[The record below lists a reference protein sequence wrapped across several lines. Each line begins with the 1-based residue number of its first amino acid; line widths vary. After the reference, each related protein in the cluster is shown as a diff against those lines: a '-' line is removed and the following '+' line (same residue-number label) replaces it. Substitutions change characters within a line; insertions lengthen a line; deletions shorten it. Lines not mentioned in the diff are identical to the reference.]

1 MLCRRQPSN
10 KLQQHGNVEEQL
22 KSVTKNPIALQ
33 QVYQGLCCS
42 ADSGEYRQVQ
52 QQLPVISSIE
62 YLQALRA
69 GAQIQAMS
77 VQAKTQER
85 RDKAMEELGAWLRQN
100 QPNRGLRACL
110 PEDIIV
116 YLVSWWSQEHG
127 GCIAP
132 DGSRYAAPGGVE
144 SLCSHLAV
152 EFDKLGRC
160 GEYCPASMGGN
171 PVRSVQLQRFRQGY
185 AKFAVEQGY
194 QQTSARPWQECEVV
208 GVLQHISR
216 QLLQARGIQAVLL
229 ARDAFLFSVLWQSKS
244 RGVNAGAWRV
254 ENVKL
259 TSGAPG
265 ILQVYPVL
273 LLPSGS
279 KIALQPDSIKN
290 GDRKPL
296 EVAIRHDILCSM
308 TWLSILL
315 KKSATYGQPVVNFLT
330 RPQSRDKKGFIERAM
345 TSSEIANRTKE
356 RLQAAQLYCGH
367 TVHGSRRGSMQHDRY
382 LLNKSV
388 EEIGAAA
395 GIKTAAIVHRYLDK
409 FRHCN

>member
-1 MLCRRQPSN
+1 MD
-10 KLQQHGNVEEQL
+10 EQL
-22 KSVTKNPIALQ
+22 KSITENPTALQ

-42 ADSGEYRQVQ
+42 AGSADGSQIH
-52 QQLPVISSIE
+52 QQLPVISSLE
-62 YLQALRA
+62 YLQALKA
-69 GAQIQAMS
+69 GAKIQAMS

-85 RDKAMEELGAWLRQN
+85 RDKAMEELGAWLSRN

-152 EFDKLGRC
+152 EFDKLGRN
-160 GEYCPASMGGN
+160 GDYCSASMSGN

-185 AKFAVEQGY
+185 AKFAAEQGY
-194 QQTSARPWQECEVV
+194 QQVSARPWQEHEVV
-208 GVLQHISR
+208 GVLHHISR
-216 QLLQARGIQAVLL
+216 QLQQARGIQAVLL

-259 TSGAPG
+259 MSGAPG
-265 ILQVYPVL
+265 ILQVFPVL
-273 LLPSGS
+273 LLPAGA
-279 KIALQPDSIKN
+279 KVALQPDSIKD
-290 GDRKPL
+290 GDRRPL
-296 EVAIRHDILCSM
+296 EVVIRHDLLCSM
-308 TWLSILL
+308 TWLNILL
-315 KKSATYGQPVVNFLT
+315 RKSADYGQLIVNFLT
-330 RPQSRDKKGFIERAM
+330 RPQSRDKKGFIERGM

-356 RLQAAQLYCGH
+356 HLQAAQLYSGH

-382 LLNKSV
+382 MLNKSV
-388 EEIGAAA
+388 EEIGATA
-395 GIKTAAIVHRYLDK
+395 GIKTTAIVHRYLDR
-409 FRHCN
+409 FRHYN